1 MSAAND
7 PVPRVPN
14 KKSSKDS
21 RPSSTRHTLFLPF
34 FILLL
39 GLGTLKVY
47 QVMAM
52 EDQLDDLTQH
62 IDKLDPQV
70 KAAQYERAKFFKMA
84 NEVLRL
90 SSTDDKAKEVAT
102 YFKLKDLQ
110 IAQPELMNMDNASDI
125 AAATTNAAPSDE
137 NAVTNAA
144 PASSTNATPA
154 KATIP

>member
-90 SSTDDKAKEVAT
+90 SSTDDKAK
-102 YFKLKDLQ
+102 DLQ